1 MLKVCTVYRAASIRL
16 NALSVNLILKPI
28 SALFIQSSS
37 HSLHFC
43 LCISR
48 LYFSSFLKA
57 SHLALPE
64 THGISAL
71 LSCQAPFVSLLG
83 HRFLPF
89 HTPSLQSHG
98 IAIYSHSL
106 SLSLSLSLSHPPLAP
121 YFSFLPPPR
130 HPILPTTEVTASPL
144 LRDYSSVLGCCVH
157 TSGTVSGWMLSERI
171 SVDCADMPGKL
182 G

>member
-16 NALSVNLILKPI
+16 NALPVNLILKPI
-28 SALFIQSSS
+28 SPLFIQSSS

-57 SHLALPE
+57 SRLALPE

-71 LSCQAPFVSLLG
+71 LSCQAPFVSLRG

-106 SLSLSLSLSHPPLAP
+106 SLSLSLTLSLSPPSGSLFLFSSTSSPSHPPHYRSNSVSSSAGLQQCA
-121 YFSFLPPPR
+121 R
-130 HPILPTTEVTASPL
+130 L
-144 LRDYSSVLGCCVH
+144 LRTHERDCE
-157 TSGTVSGWMLSERI
+157 WMDAI
-171 SVDCADMPGKL
+171 
-182 G
+182 